1 MSFDWLDYLR
11 LAQFLTGVS
20 KNSPGQEANFR
31 AAVSRAYYA
40 AFCKARNY
48 LRDVDKDSQVTGT
61 RDIHGYVLDQFMK
74 SPDKIRGR
82 IAINLERLRRYRN
95 MADYDDT
102 MTINQA
108 NVLKTLKQAEQVIA
122 DLDSLG
128 DR

>member
-11 LAQFLTGVS
+11 LAQFLAGVS

-40 AFCKARNY
+40 AFCKARNF

-61 RDIHGYVLDQFMK
+61 RDIHSYVLDQFMK
-74 SPDKIRGR
+74 SPDQTRGR

-102 MTINQA
+102 MTISQA
-108 NVLKTLKQAEQVIA
+108 NVIKTLKQAEEVIA
-122 DLDSLG
+122 DLDSLEH
-128 DR
+128 